1 MVQNPRKTSSFNYL
15 RAINTPIPIVVKES
29 PKKLP
34 KSLVINGYIKHIA
47 LISDIW
53 EINDEWWR
61 SKPISRLYYQGIT
74 QEGQQITI
82 FKDLIYN
89 QWYQQNV

>member
-1 MVQNPRKTSSFNYL
+1 MVQNSRKTSSFNYL

-61 SKPISRLYYQGIT
+61 SKPISRLYYQTIT
-74 QEGQQITI
+74 QEGRQITI
-82 FKDLIYN
+82 FNDLIDN
-89 QWYQQNV
+89 QWYQQNI

>member
-1 MVQNPRKTSSFNYL
+1 MVQNSRKTSGFNYL

-34 KSLVINGYIKHIA
+34 KSLAINGYIKHIA

-61 SKPISRLYYQGIT
+61 SKPISRLYYQAIT
-74 QEGQQITI
+74 HEGRQITI
-82 FKDLIYN
+82 FNDLIDN
-89 QWYQQNV
+89 QWYQQNI

>member
-1 MVQNPRKTSSFNYL
+1 MVQNSRKTSSFNYL

-34 KSLVINGYIKHIA
+34 KSLVINGYIKNIA

-53 EINDEWWR
+53 EISDEWWR
-61 SKPISRLYYQGIT
+61 SKPISRLYYQTIT
-74 QEGQQITI
+74 QEGRQITI
-82 FKDLIYN
+82 FNDLIDN
-89 QWYQQNV
+89 QWYQQNI

>member
-1 MVQNPRKTSSFNYL
+1 MVQNSRKTSSFNYL

-34 KSLVINGYIKHIA
+34 KSLAINGYIKHIA

-61 SKPISRLYYQGIT
+61 SKPISRLYYQAIT
-74 QEGQQITI
+74 QEGRQITI
-82 FKDLIYN
+82 FNDLIDH
-89 QWYQQNV
+89 QWYQQNI